1 MNRDADPTATPVCDE
16 LRASGYWNSDWDAAA
31 KLDPIWTERF
41 VAMGMHS
48 LKAGVL
54 DPKVIEFICI
64 AVDASC
70 THLYA
75 SGTQRHIRKALA
87 LGATREQITAVLQL
101 VSVLGIHSMSLGGPL
116 LIEELERA
124 RNEPDATDTGDADE
138 RAVA

>member
-1 MNRDADPTATPVCDE
+1 MNGDFEPTTTPVCDE
-16 LRASGYWNSDWDAAA
+16 LRASGYWNPDWEAAA
-31 KLDPIWTERF
+31 TLDPVWTERF
-41 VAMGMHS
+41 IAMGMHP

-75 SGTQRHIRKALA
+75 SGTQRHIRKALE

-101 VSVLGIHSMSLGGPL
+101 VCVLGIHTMSLGGPL
-116 LIEELERA
+116 LLDELERA
-124 RNEPDATDTGDADE
+124 RQESADDKQEAT
-138 RAVA
+138 